1 MEARLH
7 YSRPLL
13 LLQLQ
18 GPAVSPAPA
27 PATAGG
33 AVPDARPVPVPAP
46 ADAFT
51 FLNANAIVI
60 LALLVC
66 GLVASLALRA
76 VLQCALRVTRCACR
90 FHSGAGGAPEQDPGL
105 ATGGGGGGAE
115 QAAAA
120 RRGGKQDRPRR
131 ETKLVRALPCL
142 AYSAALARELAGSSR
157 SECAI
162 CLAAFARGEAVR
174 VLPRCGHGFHAR
186 CIDRWLAARPTCP
199 TCRQAPF
206 DQTTALLQPAVV
218 APLVRVVVVG
228 DRVARL
234 VEP

>member
-13 LLQLQ
+13 LQLQ
-18 GPAVSPAPA
+18 GSPAPA
-27 PATAGG
+27 PAVATG
-33 AVPDARPVPVPAP
+33 AVADARSAPAP
-46 ADAFT
+46 ADAFA
-51 FLNANAIVI
+51 FLNANAILL

-66 GLVASLALRA
+66 GLIAALALRV
-76 VLQCALRVTRCACR
+76 VLQCALRVAR
-90 FHSGAGGAPEQDPGL
+90 GAFRDGADVAEHG
-105 ATGGGGGGAE
+105 TEGGGGGK
-115 QAAAA
+115 QQQQ
-120 RRGGKQDRPRR
+120 RRL
-131 ETKLVRALPCL
+131 TKLVRVLPCL
-142 AYSAALARELAGSSR
+142 AYTSGLELAGSSR

-174 VLPRCGHGFHAR
+174 VLPRCTHGFHAR
-186 CIDRWLAARPTCP
+186 CIDRWLATRPTCP

-206 DQTTALLQPAVV
+206 AQTTALLQPPDSAAGSAPAPAV
-218 APLVRVVVVG
+218 ALVRVVIVG